1 MAMTGGT
8 AKLVHSG
15 TPSGWPD
22 AIKLYAYYKEKS
34 RDIAKNETVLSLGM
48 YLTTP
53 SGWSIG
59 QWDDFYGSYIGTATS
74 GGNCKSFDGMIPAK
88 TSGTIWLA
96 EDKDI
101 VITHDND
108 GQKKNLPIYWK
119 LGVNSTW
126 GGFAIPS
133 GVFYIDLTTIPR
145 ASTIASAANV
155 TLGNACSVKW
165 TPHSAS
171 FYYKLKF
178 QIGNWSY
185 TTGAIHPNT
194 TAAYTYSGYKIP
206 IDVANQLPGTST
218 GTMTVTLTTYSDSAG
233 TKTVGSADAETF
245 SVTVP
250 ELLPTV
256 TVETSPVGSLP
267 SAFSGLYIQ
276 GKTKISAIIDAK
288 GQYGASISKKWMK
301 VDGKTYDQSAGYTS
315 DYISKYGSMT
325 VTGYATDGRGST
337 GSGDTSVYVHAYS
350 KPFVKDVFVGRCDS
364 SGEFKDNGTYLM
376 IRAKRSYSSVGG
388 KNKCQIQY
396 RYKLMAASSYSDWV
410 TILSKDATGDEV
422 VTAPLLGGN
431 LSVKSTYEVQ
441 VRAVDDIGEYT
452 ITTIPI
458 PTDKVFCHRGWNSI
472 CYGGYIEEDNTF
484 AIAGDMK
491 FKVLNE
497 VWESLELFST
507 VKSSQVNRGRGSEGT
522 GCWYR
527 VVNGNHVQIAFNC
540 SFSYTAGRLRV
551 NRLYVPEAYL
561 PPREVHSICTVN
573 GYSIADVSVNTSGVV
588 FIEWVKD
595 LSASG
600 ETTKYDVSWIDGYI
614 DYYL

>member
-1 MAMTGGT
+1 MAMTGGA

-22 AIKLYAYYKEKS
+22 SIKLYAYYKEKS

-48 YLTTP
+48 YITTP
-53 SGWSIG
+53 SGWNIG
-59 QWDDFYGSYIGTATS
+59 KWDDFYGSYIGTATS
-74 GGNCKSFDGMIPAK
+74 GSNCKSFDGLIP
-88 TSGTIWLA
+88 SGTMGTLWLA

-126 GGFAIPS
+126 GGFSIPS
-133 GVFYIDLTTIPR
+133 GVFYVDLTTIPR
-145 ASTIASAANV
+145 ASVITSASNV

-171 FYYKLKF
+171 FRYKLNF
-178 QIGNWSY
+178 RLGDWSY

-206 IDVANQLPGTST
+206 VEVANKLPGTST
-218 GTMTVTLTTYSDSAG
+218 GTMTVTLTTYSDSGA
-233 TKTVGSADAETF
+233 TKTVGSADSETF
-245 SVTVP
+245 TVTVP

-267 SAFSGLYIQ
+267 SAFSGLYVQ

-301 VDGKTYDQSAGYTS
+301 VDGKTYDQNSGYTS

-350 KPFVKDVFVGRCDS
+350 KPFVKDVLVGRCDS
-364 SGEFKDNGTYLM
+364 LGEFKDNGTYLM

-388 KNKCQIQY
+388 KNKCEIQY
-396 RYKLMAASSYSDWV
+396 RYRLMVASSYSDWV

-441 VRAVDDIGEYT
+441 VRAIDDIGEYT
-452 ITTIPI
+452 ATAVPI

-472 CYGGYIEEDNTF
+472 TFGGYIEEDDTF
-484 AIAGDMK
+484 AITGDMK
-491 FKVLNE
+491 FKVKNE

-507 VKSSQVNRGRGSEGT
+507 VKVSQSNRGRGSEGT

-540 SFSYTAGRLRV
+540 SFSYTDGRVRV
-551 NRLYVPEAYL
+551 NRLNIPDAYL
-561 PPREVHSICTVN
+561 PQREVHSICTVN
-573 GYSIADVSVNTSGVV
+573 GYAIADVSVNTGGVV
-588 FIEWVKD
+588 FVEWVKD

-600 ETTKYDVSWIDGYI
+600 ETTKYYVSWIDGYI